1 MTDFSLEAAA
11 ERIVDRRTK
20 AYFAEVWSSYAHGN
34 YRSAT
39 VMLWSVVVAD
49 MLFKLEEIKS
59 IYADPTAE
67 GILKEIQDYKNT
79 NPKSPEWEW
88 HLVDKIKN
96 RTHLLE
102 PGDYVNLQSLV
113 SHRHLCAHPILSATD
128 ALFAPSKEQC
138 RAHIRNSL
146 DGMLTKP
153 PILTKKVFAALLED
167 VEQKQAVLP
176 DDESLE
182 RYLGAKYF
190 KGLTVPVENSLV
202 RSLWRIVFKTTDQ
215 RCEQNR
221 SINYRTFRLFYRRR
235 PGEVNALI
243 QADAAYFSELTLA
256 GSPFGYLLA
265 FLSSHPA
272 VFSLLS
278 EAAKAPIEAHAN
290 GNIDAFLNAWFL
302 SADMQS
308 HVTEVARRVDDGATP
323 TSVEAFHDFL
333 AVAKAD
339 GYAQLACGIG
349 ITIYGRSS
357 NYNAA
362 DAACEG
368 FVLPYLDEYDAA
380 TMTRLLEAI
389 EGNGQTYGRRGAGRR
404 PSANKDSCRYS
415 LWGWLGREQ
424 IREFLFQA

>member
-113 SHRHLCAHPILSATD
+113 SHRHLCAHPILSATERLRTIQGAVSGPYTEFSRWYAD
-128 ALFAPSKEQC
+128 QATNF
-138 RAHIRNSL
+138 
-146 DGMLTKP
+146 D
-153 PILTKKVFAALLED
+153 KKVFAALLED

-235 PGEVNALI
+235 PGEVNASYRPTPRISASSRWLGARLAI
-243 QADAAYFSELTLA
+243 CSLFCHRTL
-256 GSPFGYLLA
+256 PCFRY
-265 FLSSHPA
+265 
-272 VFSLLS
+272 
-278 EAAKAPIEAHAN
+278 
-290 GNIDAFLNAWFL
+290 
-302 SADMQS
+302 
-308 HVTEVARRVDDGATP
+308 
-323 TSVEAFHDFL
+323 
-333 AVAKAD
+333 
-339 GYAQLACGIG
+339 Y
-349 ITIYGRSS
+349 
-357 NYNAA
+357 
-362 DAACEG
+362 
-368 FVLPYLDEYDAA
+368 
-380 TMTRLLEAI
+380 
-389 EGNGQTYGRRGAGRR
+389 RR
-404 PSANKDSCRYS
+404 PLKRPSRPTRMAISTRS
-415 LWGWLGREQ
+415 
-424 IREFLFQA
+424 